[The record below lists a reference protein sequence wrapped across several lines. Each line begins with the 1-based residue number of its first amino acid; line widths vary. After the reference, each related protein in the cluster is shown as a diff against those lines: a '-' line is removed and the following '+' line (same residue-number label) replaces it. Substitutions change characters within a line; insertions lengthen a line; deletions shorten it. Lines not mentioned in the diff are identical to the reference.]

1 MAAKD
6 RKTAGADEL
15 TPSKAQYFSWI
26 NNTNEGSTEEQ
37 TLVNLDYFRWLKEK
51 YGMQLDIYAFDAG
64 NLDTFSGKYYSERLP
79 LIREKFPEGFKNIVS
94 SASSIGTKLGMWG
107 GPDGFGDTKEDA
119 DKRRETMI
127 TFCRDYGF
135 ALFKLDAA
143 CSGLRQE
150 KRPEFAKMMEECR
163 KYQPELIALNHRIDF
178 GECEKYLTTFLWQG
192 VETYVD
198 VHICNPC
205 TAPHHR
211 AFIFTRGEVPGLQRL
226 SEDHGVCLSSCM
238 DRFEDDLIYQA
249 FNRNLILSPE
259 IYGNPWLLRD
269 DEHAKLAYIYNL
281 HRQYNEIL
289 VKGFILDEEK
299 YGPNAVSRG
308 NGERRLVSFGNASWK
323 KKSVNVKLDEE
334 IGLDKCE
341 KVSVIIRHPYI
352 QLLGEYEYGSETEIT
367 VDPFRAVLLEICDS
381 AKAPKLLC
389 DKPHRMIGLS
399 EYEQVNTA
407 YEIKKLG
414 TASAVPVP
422 TTAVKLAETAFF
434 TMDHDSLEIRSLR
447 RAGETAIPEVQKARD
462 MFFNQK
468 TYFLRGCEGAFA
480 FDGKKDTFFDGV
492 SLFRFGGLRTD
503 NGCLR
508 IDFGDVFNA
517 DTVEIEYF
525 SPDVPVRESPENNP
539 PESADISDDLLNWTK
554 CFDRRVRDVDTAE
567 DETVNNNLIVN
578 TDYDEIIPIRGKR
591 CVLSFSLPSP
601 VRYFRMPNPV
611 YRIYR
616 ISLFKNGKEIT
627 LKAPRVNNLL
637 PSTESRPVIGAQQ
650 TVVRVRSEDWQE
662 GSYLSVALE
671 GTHGIEGAYA
681 VIDCMGTVY
690 GAPDRSPSFPSNV
703 WEYSVRKTD
712 KCYTYYFP
720 ITKNMTDRDIRVWIL
735 LFDKEH
741 TDFTSDIYLCPPL
754 C

>member
-1 MAAKD
+1 MEKN
-6 RKTAGADEL
+6 RKTAGADEK

-26 NNTNEGSTEEQ
+26 NNTNEGSTEKQ
-37 TLVNLDYFRWLKEK
+37 TLVNLEYFRWLKEK

-64 NLDTFSGKYYSERLP
+64 NLDTFRSKYYSERLP
-79 LIREKFPEGFKNIVS
+79 LLREKFPEGFKNIIS
-94 SASSIGTKLGMWG
+94 SASSIGTKLGMWA
-107 GPDGFGDTKEDA
+107 GPDGFGNTAEEAKQ
-119 DKRRETMI
+119 RHETMVSL
-127 TFCRDYGF
+127 CRDYGF

-143 CSGLRQE
+143 CSGLRPE
-150 KRPEFAKMMEECR
+150 KRSEFAKMMEECR
-163 KYQPELIALNHRIDF
+163 KYQPDLIALNHRIDF

-238 DRFEDDLIYQA
+238 DRFEDDLVYQA
-249 FNRNLILSPE
+249 FNRDLILAPE

-281 HRQYNEIL
+281 HRQYNDIL

-299 YGPNAVSRG
+299 YGPNAASRG
-308 NGERRLVSFGNASWK
+308 NGERRLVTFGNASWNK
-323 KKSVNVKLDEE
+323 KTVKIKLDKE
-334 IGLDKCE
+334 IGLDECD

-352 QLLGEYEYGSETEIT
+352 QLLGEYEYGSEADVIA
-367 VDPFRAVLLEICDS
+367 DPFRAVLLEICDS
-381 AKAPKLLC
+381 KLAPKLLC
-389 DKPHRMIGLS
+389 DKPYRMTGIS
-399 EYEQVNTA
+399 EYEQVNTS

-422 TTAVKLAETAFF
+422 TTAVKLAETAYF
-434 TMDHDSLEIRSLR
+434 TMDNDSLETRSLR
-447 RAGETAIPEVQKARD
+447 RAGETAIPEVKKARE
-462 MFFNQK
+462 MFFDQK
-468 TYFLRGCEGAFA
+468 NYLLRGCDGSFA
-480 FDGKKDTFFDGV
+480 FDGRKDTFFDGV
-492 SLFRFGGLRTD
+492 SLFRFGGLRTG

-508 IDFGDVFNA
+508 VDFGNVFSA
-517 DTVEIEYF
+517 DSIEIEYF
-525 SPDVPVRESPENNP
+525 SPDTPILESPENP
-539 PESADISDDLLNWTK
+539 APGSIDISTDLLNWTK
-554 CFDRRVRDVDTAE
+554 CTDKTLSAIENEVAEIVRVDFDEVESIA
-567 DETVNNNLIVN
+567 
-578 TDYDEIIPIRGKR
+578 GKR
-591 CVLSFSLPSP
+591 CVLSFSLPSS
-601 VRYFRMPNPV
+601 VRYFRMSDPV

-616 ISLFKNGKEIT
+616 ISLLRNGKELE
-627 LKAPRVNNLL
+627 LKDPRVNNLL
-637 PSTESRPVIGAQQ
+637 PSTETRPVIGAQQ

-671 GTHGIEGAYA
+671 GTHGVEGAYA
-681 VIDCMGTVY
+681 VIDCLGTVY

-703 WEYSVRKTD
+703 WEYPVRKTD
-712 KCYTYYFP
+712 KYYTYYFP
-720 ITKNMTDRDIRVWIL
+720 VTKEMTDRDIRVWVL

-741 TDFTSDIYLCPPL
+741 TDFKADIYLCPPL